1 MTSLSKIFRSIHTIS
16 EAANIKEIAIRNL
29 RPPAPEGV
37 KEQLTMDAVLKER
50 DLLLSDARQAIELE
64 KNAIEQM
71 REMASTDIAAM
82 QEAWQQEKNVLQQ
95 QAYEEGFQVGFE
107 DGRNKALAEMQ
118 DAIHRANK
126 VTQMSQ
132 ENSAKYLESQERVI
146 LDLAISTAERILG
159 LKLEQDDEAFLSIV
173 KRGLK
178 EAREMKEIKL
188 YVSSEYYPLLSEN
201 RTELAAIFPPDVP
214 FLIFANED
222 FDSTECTIE
231 TNHGRIVVSVDEQL
245 NELKEKLVEILEGG
259 E

>member
-16 EAANIKEIAIRNL
+16 EAENVKEIAIRNL
-29 RPPAPEGV
+29 RPPVAEGV
-37 KEQLTMDAVLKER
+37 KEELTMQSVLKER
-50 DLLLSDARQAIELE
+50 ELLLNEARQEIELE
-64 KNAIEQM
+64 KSTIAKM
-71 REMASTDIAAM
+71 RETATSDITAM
-82 QEAWQQEKNVLQQ
+82 QEAWQQEKAVLQQ
-95 QAYEEGFQVGFE
+95 QAYDEGFQVGFE
-107 DGRNKALAEMQ
+107 EGRNKAIADMQ
-118 DAIHRANK
+118 DAVQRANAI
-126 VTQMSQ
+126 TRMSQ
-132 ENSAKYLESQERVI
+132 ENAEKYLESQERVI
-146 LDLAISTAERILG
+146 LDLAMTTAERILG
-159 LKLEQDDEAFLSIV
+159 LKLEEDTDAFLTIV

-178 EAREMKEIKL
+178 EAREMKEVKL

>member
-1 MTSLSKIFRSIHTIS
+1 MTSLSKIFRSINTIS
-16 EAANIKEIAIRNL
+16 EAANVKEIAIRNL
-29 RPPAPEGV
+29 RPPVSEGM
-37 KEQLTMDAVLKER
+37 KEELTMEAVLKER
-50 DLLLSDARQAIELE
+50 ELLLNEARQEIELE
-64 KNAIEQM
+64 KSAIAKM
-71 REMASTDIAAM
+71 RETASSDITAM

-95 QAYEEGFQVGFE
+95 QAYDEGFQVGFE
-107 DGRNKALAEMQ
+107 EGRNKALADMQ
-118 DAIHRANK
+118 DAIQRANDI
-126 VTQMSQ
+126 TRISQ
-132 ENSAKYLESQERVI
+132 ENAEKYLESQERVI
-146 LDLAISTAERILG
+146 LDLAMTTAERILG
-159 LKLEQDDEAFLSIV
+159 LKLEEDEDAFLTIV

-178 EAREMKEIKL
+178 EAREMKEVKL
-188 YVSSEYYPLLSEN
+188 YVSSEYFPLLSEN

>member
-1 MTSLSKIFRSIHTIS
+1 MSKIFRSIHTIS
-16 EAANIKEIAIRNL
+16 EAENVKEIAIRNL
-29 RPPAPEGV
+29 RPPVAEGV
-37 KEQLTMDAVLKER
+37 KEELTMQSVLKER
-50 DLLLSDARQAIELE
+50 ELLLNEARQEIELE
-64 KNAIEQM
+64 KSTIAKM
-71 REMASTDIAAM
+71 RETATSDITAM
-82 QEAWQQEKNVLQQ
+82 QEAWQQEKAVLQQ
-95 QAYEEGFQVGFE
+95 QAYDEGFQVGFE
-107 DGRNKALAEMQ
+107 EGRNKAIADMQ
-118 DAIHRANK
+118 DAVQRANAI
-126 VTQMSQ
+126 TRMSQ
-132 ENSAKYLESQERVI
+132 ENAEKYLESQERVI
-146 LDLAISTAERILG
+146 LDLAMTTAERILG
-159 LKLEQDDEAFLSIV
+159 LKLEEDTDAFLTIV

-178 EAREMKEIKL
+178 EAREMKEVKL

>member
-16 EAANIKEIAIRNL
+16 EEANVKEIAIRNL

-37 KEQLTMDAVLKER
+37 REELTMDAVLKER
-50 DLLLSDARQAIELE
+50 DLLLSEAKRVIEEE
-64 KNAIEQM
+64 KKAIEQM
-71 REMASTDIAAM
+71 REMASSDIAVM

-107 DGRNKALAEMQ
+107 EGRNKALAEMQ
-118 DAIHRANK
+118 EAIYRANE
-126 VTQMSQ
+126 VTRMSQ
-132 ENSAKYLESQERVI
+132 ENAEKYVESQERVI
-146 LDLAISTAERILG
+146 LDLAITTAERILG
-159 LKLEQDDEAFLSIV
+159 FKLEEDEQAFLSIV

-178 EAREMKEIKL
+178 EAREMKEVKL

-259 E
+259 D